1 MSHGCRKSCH
11 FTNIRPI
18 ANRPARCVG
27 YSDRTNSLTDLIQ
40 QPCGALH
47 RRAAGFMVEFST
59 AYLHSMHTAK
69 LGFKPLADFSVPIR
83 PHALDMACWIAR
95 STRTGGSGV
104 HEVQR
109 ECRSPVEIGRAS
121 CRGRVE
127 NSGVAG

>member
-83 PHALDMACWIAR
+83 SEEHTSELQSQSTFACR
-95 STRTGGSGV
+95 LLL
-104 HEVQR
+104 EKKNQ
-109 ECRSPVEIGRAS
+109 PP
-121 CRGRVE
+121 
-127 NSGVAG
+127 